1 MILDPLNGKK
11 IIVGVTGGIAAYKS
25 CFLVRKLVSRGAEVK
40 VVMTPSAVEFITPLT
55 LSTLS
60 GNDVIVNTFPPS
72 QLNGTSLNT
81 WHIDLALW
89 ADLMIIAPATVNTV
103 AKISHG
109 FADNALTTVASA
121 LRGKMLIAPAAD
133 MDMYNN
139 PINIDNLEKLKS
151 IGVQIVEAETGF
163 LASGLAGPGRMAEI
177 DKIIDAAEILSS
189 GYSVDFENKRIL
201 VTAGPTLEDIDPVR
215 FIGNRSSGVMGYQI
229 AKAAFLRGAQVT
241 LISGPV
247 EQYIYP
253 EIGLIKIRSA
263 SELKQ
268 VVIENL
274 DNNDILIMA
283 AAVADYKPV
292 NYAENKIKKE
302 DDFSNIPLTKN
313 EDILF
318 SIKDSSI
325 LKVGFA
331 LETENEIINAERKL
345 NSKNLDLIV
354 LKSIRDEGA
363 GFEKDTN
370 KVTFLVKK
378 GNQKNLPL
386 NTKFQ
391 IANSLLSEVK
401 GILDDRL

>member
-25 CFLVRKLVSRGAEVK
+25 CFLIRKLVSRGAEVK

-60 GNDVIVNTFPPS
+60 GNDVIVNTFPSS
-72 QLNGTSLNT
+72 QLNGTALNT
-81 WHIDLALW
+81 WHIDIALW

-121 LRGKMLIAPAAD
+121 LRGKLLIAPAAD

-139 PINIDNLEKLKS
+139 PINIENLEKLKS
-151 IGVQIVEAETGF
+151 IGVQIVSAETGF
-163 LASGLAGPGRMAEI
+163 LASGLSGPGRMAEV

-189 GYSVDFENKRIL
+189 GYTVDFENKRIL

-247 EQYIYP
+247 SQYIYP

-263 SELKQ
+263 SELKKA
-268 VVIENL
+268 VIENL
-274 DNNDILIMA
+274 NDNDILIMA
-283 AAVADYKPV
+283 AAVADYKPG

-302 DDFSNIPLTKN
+302 DDFTKIPLIKN
-313 EDILF
+313 EDILL

-331 LETENEIINAERKL
+331 LETENEIINAEQKL
-345 NSKNLDLIV
+345 KSKNLDLIV
-354 LKSIRDEGA
+354 LNSIRDEGA

-370 KVTFLVKK
+370 KVTFLDKK

-391 IANSLLSEVK
+391 IANNLLSEIK